1 MKNYY
6 ILPLVVLLQFT
17 VLMPVLVHAK
27 EIKTEPRVDGPGFI
41 ALYYSNGNPA
51 DFGIEAVN
59 SILSEVGVR
68 VSLVDIPE
76 AAKPILAVS
85 KSRALNNKEADSLIH
100 LFHLGRRELLQ
111 EIERAG
117 RIPEMHRGGYLN
129 TSEEGVSPYPK
140 VYDMMALD
148 NDLTAY
154 LQEKFG
160 RLHVNSSEAGVGIDE
175 VMTIV
180 VGGPYTWFFVLPD
193 NVVAKLRF
201 GVVPLNGKAW
211 RISYPGLVPH
221 GGYFDAVDGLVVAY
235 AHGPKDF
242 VMRYEDPSV
251 QGYETLGDNPWID
264 LSGKRPRLLDN
275 PLIPPTVA
283 ESPDSK
289 TNKSN

>member
-1 MKNYY
+1 MKHYPF
-6 ILPLVVLLQFT
+6 LQFAALLQFAF
-17 VLMPVLVHAK
+17 LNPILAQA
-27 EIKTEPRVDGPGFI
+27 TESMTESQIDGPGFI
-41 ALYYSNGNPA
+41 ALYYSNGKPA

-59 SILSEVGVR
+59 CVLSGVGVR

-76 AAKPILAVS
+76 SAKPITKVS
-85 KSRALNNKEADSLIH
+85 KSRALNNNEAVSLIQ

-117 RIPEMHRGGYLN
+117 RIPEMHRGGHLN
-129 TSEEGVSPYPK
+129 TSEEGVAPYPK

-160 RLHVNSSEAGVGIDE
+160 RLHVNSSDAGVGIDE

-180 VGGPYTWFFVLPD
+180 AGGPYTWFFVLPD

-235 AHGPKDF
+235 AHGPKHF

-251 QGYETLGDNPWID
+251 EGYETLGDNPWID

-275 PLIPPTVA
+275 PLIPPIVT
-283 ESPDSK
+283 ESPDS
-289 TNKSN
+289 